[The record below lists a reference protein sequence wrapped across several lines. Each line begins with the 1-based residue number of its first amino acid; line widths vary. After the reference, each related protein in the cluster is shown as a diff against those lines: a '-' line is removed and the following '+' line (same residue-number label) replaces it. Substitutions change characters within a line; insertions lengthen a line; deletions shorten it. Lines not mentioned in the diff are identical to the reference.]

1 MVGKSG
7 HKGISRIDS
16 ETNKTHGWYVRVQFL
31 GTTHAKFFSDS
42 AHGGEQK
49 ALQKAVKHRNSIERE
64 LGKPR
69 TDRTITAVSSR
80 NTSGVQGVKRVA
92 KAGGYAYEVTWSPAP
107 GQVHRTTV
115 SIKKYGED
123 EAFRRACRIRQQ
135 KEREFYGGLMLRDI
149 PPTPPLPEG
158 QSAEAQQEGLDGQDD
173 ESGEAPAPRGR
184 PRKAQPE
191 AEAGAQD
198 DSARK
203 KGRNSK
209 AQTSTKSKAR

>member
-16 ETNKTHGWYVRVQFL
+16 EANKTHGWYVRVQYL

-69 TDRTITAVSSR
+69 TDRTVTAVSSR

-123 EAFRRACRIRQQ
+123 EAFKRACRIRQQ

-149 PPTPPLPEG
+149 PSTPPLPTG
-158 QSAEAQQEGLDGQDD
+158 QSVELMEDEAQPADQPHARVASAKSSRAASKTTD
-173 ESGEAPAPRGR
+173 APKAASSAPRK
-184 PRKAQPE
+184 PRGKAA
-191 AEAGAQD
+191 AE
-198 DSARK
+198 
-203 KGRNSK
+203 
-209 AQTSTKSKAR
+209 